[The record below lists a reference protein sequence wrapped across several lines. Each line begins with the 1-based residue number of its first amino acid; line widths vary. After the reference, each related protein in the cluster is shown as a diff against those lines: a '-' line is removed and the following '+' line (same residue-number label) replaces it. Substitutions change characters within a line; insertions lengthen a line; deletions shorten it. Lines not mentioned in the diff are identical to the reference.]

1 MKLTKKVLSIYP
13 FLFLKYNKKKEKQL
27 KVKPNTFANTKAIKR
42 EVKSG

>member
-13 FLFLKYNKKKEKQL
+13 FLFLKYNKKKGKT
-27 KVKPNTFANTKAIKR
+27 VKSEINTFANTKAIKR